1 MLINRFKW
9 VEDLLE
15 FNKDFRKYYIEKS
28 NEGHFLEVD
37 VQCPEYWHELHK
49 DLSFLTQIKK
59 IDKDKVK
66 KLAR

>member
-1 MLINRFKW
+1 MLISGFKW
-9 VEDLLE
+9 LEDLCK

-28 NEGHFLEVD
+28 NEGHFLFD
-37 VQCPEYWHELHK
+37 VQYSEYLHERHK
-49 DLSFLTQIKK
+49 DLLFLTQITK